1 MRVLLLRRRY
11 MRISVFDTAGSV
23 GGQLDAPIRIEGVDG
38 LDKADG
44 ADGDQILHAHAGVVK
59 ALGNVDHQPEVVL
72 DEQRLG
78 FLIPLCPQP
87 VDDFLLFFGSSGA
100 GSTSAPLCNEC
111 RRFWKTGHY
120 EDSKPTL
127 I

>member
-1 MRVLLLRRRY
+1 MAASRLSVQ
-11 MRISVFDTAGSV
+11 IHEDFVFDTAGSV

-87 VDDFLLFFGSSGA
+87 VDDFLLFFRLQRCRKYLCPAYVMNVAASGKQDIMKIRNR
-100 GSTSAPLCNEC
+100 L
-111 RRFWKTGHY
+111 
-120 EDSKPTL
+120 
-127 I
+127 